1 MLSLHDTQLLISV
14 DAVVAAIQQQSAV
27 GSRDCD
33 VTAATYCATMMRQ
46 VLQKADQSH
55 SVLLPDSSL
64 VSYYMYL
71 CMYLMTKVHLVTNG
85 NRAIQ

>member
-14 DAVVAAIQQQSAV
+14 DAVVAAIQQQAAV

-64 VSYYMYL
+64 VSYYLCMY
-71 CMYLMTKVHLVTNG
+71 MYLMTQVHLVTNG
-85 NRAIQ
+85 NSF